1 MSSSGVA
8 VLAPAEVAS
17 EMQEALVVDTL
28 EAQVEALVVDLQ
40 TQEVDLEKLVDGI
53 SEYQNDWDK
62 ICQES
67 LAGKFTAAQC
77 VLKFLELP
85 LTENM
90 LAKISGNQQQAV
102 QTTRTQADAAS
113 QS

>member
-1 MSSSGVA
+1 MMEGDGPGVGQSGGDGN
-8 VLAPAEVAS
+8 EG
-17 EMQEALVVDTL
+17 QEWTSTDI
-28 EAQVEALVVDLQ
+28 
-40 TQEVDLEKLVDGI
+40 EKLIDGI

-62 ICQES
+62 ICQEALS
-67 LAGKFTAAQC
+67 GKFTAAQC

-90 LAKISGNQQQAV
+90 LAKISGNQQHAV
-102 QTTRTQADAAS
+102 QTARAQADAAG